1 MMKKILFVCT
11 GNTCRSP
18 MAAAIFNSLAA
29 QKGLDYVAESAG
41 VAAVGDR
48 PASENA
54 VKAMAEIGIDLST
67 HRTRFLPALD
77 LNEFS
82 LFVALNDEHYEI
94 LRSIGIPDNML
105 RLLRRAPNVDDIYDL
120 RQGIVDPYGGDINAY
135 RKCREEIIGA
145 VKVLLTSL

>member
-1 MMKKILFVCT
+1 MKKILFVCT

-29 QKGLDYVAESAG
+29 EKGLDYVAESAG

-48 PASENA
+48 PASANA
-54 VKAMAEIGIDLST
+54 IKAMAELGIDLSS

-77 LNEFS
+77 LNEYS
-82 LFVALNDEHYEI
+82 LFVALNDEHADI
-94 LRSIGIPDNML
+94 LRSIGIPDHLL
-105 RLLRRAPNVDDIYDL
+105 RLLRRAPNPDDIYDL

-135 RKCREEIIGA
+135 RKCRDEIIGA
-145 VKVLLTSL
+145 VKMLIATL

>member
-1 MMKKILFVCT
+1 MKKILFVCT

-29 QKGLDYVAESAG
+29 QKGLDYTAQSAG

-48 PASENA
+48 PASDNA
-54 VKAMAEIGIDLST
+54 IKAMAEIGIDLT
-67 HRTRFLPALD
+67 GHRTRFLPSLD
-77 LNEFS
+77 LNEYS
-82 LFVALNDEHYEI
+82 LFVALNDEHAEI
-94 LRSIGIPDNML
+94 LRTIGIPENML

-135 RKCREEIIGA
+135 RKCRDEIIGA
-145 VKVLLTSL
+145 VKLLIATL